1 MQIETIDVFHVALP
15 LVEPPASAT
24 GLSDVLQTVLVRI
37 QSEGLAGWGEASPGN
52 APRLSEEWAAG
63 AFQCIRDWLA
73 PALANSAV
81 DTAGDLQQRLAVFQ
95 GNRYAKAALDGA
107 WWDLEARRQG
117 KPLYQLIGGSQ
128 TAIEVGPTFDQME
141 TIDEL
146 LEALH
151 KAVKAGFPRIGLK
164 FRPGWDVQMLNL
176 VRHEFPTE
184 AIHIDCEAGLRL
196 EHMEMLCRLDD
207 FHLAMIEQPL
217 PADDL
222 VGHAMIQETIR
233 TPLCLDEGVT
243 TVEQADMAME
253 LHSCQFVKIEP
264 GRVGGLT
271 KGMAID
277 ETCHENCHPCWVG
290 MVPQSTIGMRTALCL
305 ASRQNFSYPADYL
318 DMAAMLTTDVGPVLS
333 PSASENDGKQR
344 IALWSE
350 PGIGFEPD
358 LALVERLSR
367 AKASVSVSE

>member
-1 MQIETIDVFHVALP
+1 VQIDSIDVFHVALP
-15 LVEPPASAT
+15 LAENRAPAA
-24 GLSDVLQTVLVRI
+24 GAADVLETVLVRM
-37 QSEGLAGWGEASPGN
+37 QSEGLSGWGEASPGN
-52 APRLSEEWAAG
+52 APRASEEWAAG

-81 DTAGDLQQRLAVFQ
+81 DTAVDLQTRLAVFQ

-107 WWDLEARRQG
+107 WWDIEARRQG
-117 KPLYQLIGGSQ
+117 KPLYQLIGGEQ

-141 TIDEL
+141 TIDDL
-146 LEALH
+146 MEALH
-151 KAVKAGFPRIGLK
+151 KAVSAGFPRIGLK

-184 AIHIDCEAGLRL
+184 AIHIDCEGGLRL

-222 VGHAMIQETIR
+222 VGHAMVQEAIK
-233 TPLCLDEGVT
+233 TPICLDEGIT
-243 TVEQADMAME
+243 TVEQADMALE
-253 LHSCQFVKIEP
+253 LHSCQFVKVEP

-271 KGMAID
+271 KGVAID
-277 ETCHENCHPCWVG
+277 ESCHENCRPCWVG
-290 MVPQSTIGMRTALCL
+290 MVPQSTIGTRIALCL
-305 ASRQNFSYPADYL
+305 AARPNFSYPADYL
-318 DMAAMLTTDVGPVLS
+318 DMAALLATDVGPVLT
-333 PSASENDGKQR
+333 PSAGADDGKQR

-358 LALVERLSR
+358 LAVVQRLARSQ
-367 AKASVSVSE
+367 AKVGVG